1 MKGMRTMTAVALL
14 ALLGTGCATKKFV
27 RGEVGAAEGRT
38 DEKRAGDIGEVSSQ
52 IERNQTR
59 LSEHETQM
67 GEISATAQDA
77 LDRAIA
83 AGQLA
88 EGRFLYETLLSD
100 DKVHFGFNRAELSE
114 EAQVALDGFAAEIQA
129 RNEDVFIEIQGHTDS
144 VGDEAYNLKLGEAR
158 AETVRRYLSMTHG
171 FALHRMSVISY
182 GESAPIDDN
191 GTREGRARNRRVVLV
206 VLK

>member
-1 MKGMRTMTAVALL
+1 MAAALLL
-14 ALLGTGCATKKFV
+14 ALAATGCATKKFV
-27 RGEVGAAEGRT
+27 RGEVGAAEGRG
-38 DEKRAGDIGEVSSQ
+38 DEKLAGEIGEVSSQ

-59 LSEHETQM
+59 LSEHDQQM

-83 AGQLA
+83 AGHLA
-88 EGRFLYETLLSD
+88 EGKFLYETLLSD
-100 DKVHFGFNRAELSE
+100 DKVRFGFNRAELSE
-114 EAQVALDGFAAEIQA
+114 EAQVALDEFAAEIQL
-129 RNEDVFIEIQGHTDS
+129 RNEDVFVEIQGHTDS
-144 VGDEAYNLKLGEAR
+144 VGDESYNLQLGEAR